1 MNCDDVKRNISAYI
15 DEELDQEDRDVVGR
29 HLSQCVGCRLY
40 HAQIS
45 AISKGISSLSRL
57 SLSPSQQR
65 ELQETVDAEWEK
77 RARRKGFLAQLPR
90 SRTVALVA
98 ASIAAFLLIAY
109 VLSQLGGVLE
119 MTTPMRAAKE
129 APTPETLE
137 MELQSEAPEGQEE
150 AEVAEGTEQALAAPE
165 PEEGLPAQELP
176 ETRPEEETPGKGGAV
191 SAAQPPKLDFLEGQ
205 TLVEI
210 GARNYSAG
218 EVDEIFHSHPSVQS
232 FHHTYDLQS
241 YDLNSIPSQKETLIR
256 MMLDQTPPENGYR
269 TELSAA
275 FMAISQYVADGGA
288 VDLDW
293 ERFDTLSLP
302 VYAERA
308 RFEGKEAW
316 IALFLLL
323 DRQDN
328 GKVLLKSLVFVVD
341 VATDEVIYSSVR
353 IRQ

>member
-1 MNCDDVKRNISAYI
+1 MNCEDIRKNISAYI
-15 DEELDQEDRDVVGR
+15 DEELDQEDRDAVGG

-45 AISKGISSLSRL
+45 AISKDIFSLSRL
-57 SLSPSQQR
+57 SLIPSQQR
-65 ELQETVDAEWEK
+65 ALQETVDAEWEK
-77 RARRKGFLAQLPR
+77 RARRKGFLAQLSR

-98 ASIAAFLLIAY
+98 ASIAALLLIAY

-129 APTPETLE
+129 APAPEMME
-137 MELQSEAPEGQEE
+137 MELQGEIPEGQEK
-150 AEVAEGTEQALAAPE
+150 AEVAEGAEQALTAPE
-165 PEEGLPAQELP
+165 LKESLPSQELP
-176 ETRPEEETPGKGGAV
+176 ETRPEEEAPGKGEAGPT
-191 SAAQPPKLDFLEGQ
+191 AQLPKLEFLEGL
-205 TLVEI
+205 TMVEI
-210 GARNYSAG
+210 GARNYSAE
-218 EVDEIFHSHPSVQS
+218 EVDEIFHGHPSVQS
-232 FHHTYDLQS
+232 FRHTYDLQT
-241 YDLNSIPSQKETLIR
+241 YDLNSIPSQKETLTHI
-256 MMLDQTPPENGYR
+256 MLDQTPPENGYR

-275 FMAISQYVADGGA
+275 LVAIPQYVADGGV

-293 ERFDTLSLP
+293 ERFDALSLP

-316 IALFLLL
+316 IVLFLFL

-341 VATDEVIYSSVR
+341 VETDKVMYSSVR